1 MISSGTYARHNV
13 IERITIGNIYFQYQ
27 RTKHN
32 PCNNIFTNKHYNV
45 VLCFAYYLKVIV
57 FKSNNMP

>member
-13 IERITIGNIYFQYQ
+13 IERVTIGNIYFQYQ

-32 PCNNIFTNKHYNV
+32 PCNNIFTNKHTTTW
-45 VLCFAYYLKVIV
+45 CFVSPI
-57 FKSNNMP
+57 N